1 MDRQNRALS
10 VRKGQSPFPRPSA
23 PPAPPAAQQPR
34 APPTPPQDYSDD
46 DNAARGQ
53 YRNNFNKSSSRYT
66 SGRQEPVASAFPSY
80 YFSNDGATANTTK
93 PRSQQQP
100 QQQQQRPP
108 TPPKEAPQTRTSPK
122 MPQGPFQG
130 TRRRQPSEPQPQS
143 RPRAGSQRQQ
153 QQQQQYSY
161 NDADYQNTSSSRVR
175 DYSNVSIN
183 IGTGGFGF
191 GGSGGP
197 SITVNGRD
205 WRDEGG
211 RSRDYHRYR
220 DDRANGDRYWDD
232 GRDDGRPRINHIHTP
247 FISTPFGFGGDRPW
261 AGFLNLGGF
270 GIF

>member
-10 VRKGQSPFPRPSA
+10 VRKGQSPFPRPPA
-23 PPAPPAAQQPR
+23 PPAPSAAQQPR

-46 DNAARGQ
+46 ENAAARGQ
-53 YRNNFNKSSSRYT
+53 YRNNFNKSSSRYA
-66 SGRQEPVASAFPSY
+66 SGRQEPVAPAFPSY
-80 YFSNDGATANTTK
+80 YFSSDGAAAHTTK
-93 PRSQQQP
+93 SRS
-100 QQQQQRPP
+100 QQQQRPP
-108 TPPKEAPQTRTSPK
+108 TPPRDAPQTRTSPR

-153 QQQQQYSY
+153 QQQYYSS
-161 NDADYQNTSSSRVR
+161 DADYQNASSSRVR

-191 GGSGGP
+191 GGSGDP

-211 RSRDYHRYR
+211 RGRYR
-220 DDRANGDRYWDD
+220 DERANGDRYWDD

-247 FISTPFGFGGDRPW
+247 FISTPFGFGGDRPR